1 MNGPS
6 ALRWLRSAQVAAAL
20 AVLLLVRTVWSETQ
34 SLALHAFPVVQP
46 TAINSAD
53 AALAPITQIAIDR
66 TVAHNPFSPD
76 RTPGPAYRVVK
87 AGTALPLVT
96 AAEVRLVGTV
106 VRDGA
111 PSFVLCQEG
120 PLSARVV
127 YPGQRI
133 GALTL
138 LSVQAGS
145 ATFTDTGGARVV
157 LRVAKG
163 GT

>member
-1 MNGPS
+1 MTAS
-6 ALRWLRSAQVAAAL
+6 TAWRWWRAAQVAAAL
-20 AVLLLVRTVWSETQ
+20 ASLLLVGTVWSATQGVALPALPPVQPPPSIATTAASDPVTQ
-34 SLALHAFPVVQP
+34 SAV
-46 TAINSAD
+46 
-53 AALAPITQIAIDR
+53 DR

-96 AAEVRLVGTV
+96 AAVVRLVGTV

-111 PSFVLCQEG
+111 LSFVLCQEG
-120 PLSARVV
+120 PLPARVV